1 MTDANTIALALAI
14 EPTDPDRPLGLCV
27 RLNGQELYRTD
38 AVTARTVLH
47 QFLPDQ
53 DGEHQLE
60 IELYGKN
67 DSHAHIDADG
77 KFEYDSCLR
86 IAAVEFDD
94 IDIMPM
100 FQTLAQYQHNFNGT
114 GDSVTERC
122 YGVMGCNGTVI
133 LTFTTPIYLWL
144 LENM

>member
-1 MTDANTIALALAI
+1 MTDANTIFLALAI
-14 EPTDPDRPLGLCV
+14 NPTDPDRPLGLCV

-38 AVTARTVLH
+38 AVTARIVLH

-53 DGEHQLE
+53 DGEHKLE
-60 IELYGKN
+60 IELYGKTV
-67 DSHAHIDADG
+67 DHAHLDLNG
-77 KFEYDSCLR
+77 NFEYDSCLR
-86 IAAVEFDD
+86 IDAVEFDD
-94 IDIMPM
+94 IDIMPT

>member
-1 MTDANTIALALAI
+1 MTSANTISLALAI

-27 RLNGQELYRTD
+27 RLNGEELYRTD
-38 AVTARTVLH
+38 AVTARTLLH
-47 QFLPDQ
+47 KFID
-53 DGEHQLE
+53 DEDSKHQLE
-60 IELYGKN
+60 IELYGKTV
-67 DSHAHIDADG
+67 DHAHLDADG

-94 IDIMPM
+94 IDVMPV
-100 FQTLAQYQHNFNGT
+100 FQTLAQYHHNFNGA
-114 GDSVTERC
+114 GDPVSERC
-122 YGVMGCNGTVI
+122 YGTMGCNGTVI